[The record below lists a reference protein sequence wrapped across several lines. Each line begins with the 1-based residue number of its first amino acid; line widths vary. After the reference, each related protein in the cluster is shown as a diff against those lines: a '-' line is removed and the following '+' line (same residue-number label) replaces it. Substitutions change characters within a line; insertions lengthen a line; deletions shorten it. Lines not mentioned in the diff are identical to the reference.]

1 MKVPALDDLELSGL
15 HAWSG
20 DPAPLASAAAAG
32 KLRFLTADLKSVD
45 SKSSLLAAIAAGLSL
60 PGHFGANW
68 DALADALEDAD
79 CVGSSGCVIS
89 LAHSGAYRKAHAAD
103 WTTFEDILAEAA
115 DYWRERHKPFW
126 VFVS

>member
-1 MKVPALDDLELSGL
+1 MKVPDLHDLELSGV

-20 DPAPLASAAAAG
+20 DAHPLTAAAVAA
-32 KLRFLTADLKSVD
+32 KLKHFTVDLKGVD
-45 SKSSLLAAIAAGLSL
+45 SKAALLEAVAKGLKF
-60 PGHFGANW
+60 PEHFGSNW
-68 DALADALEDAD
+68 DALADSLEDSD
-79 CVGSSGCVIS
+79 WIGKNGCVIAI
-89 LAHSGAYRKAHAAD
+89 AHAGPYRKAHGVD